1 MAIKLSS
8 MDQFEQVIEENKYV
22 FVLKHS
28 ETCPISA
35 NAYDQ
40 FNKFLYERDMDGY
53 YLIVQQERDLSD
65 YIAKK
70 TNVKHESPQAFYF
83 VNGEMVWNRDHGD
96 INVSSLAQAEE

>member
-1 MAIKLSS
+1 M
-8 MDQFEQVIEENKYV
+8 
-22 FVLKHS
+22 
-28 ETCPISA
+28 A

-83 VNGEMVWNRDHGD
+83 VNGGNGLNRDHGD
-96 INVSSLAQAEE
+96 INVSWLTSRRIMKMFGLEHFALHY

>member
-8 MDQFEQVIEENKYV
+8 IDQFEQVLEENKYV

-40 FNKFLYERDMDGY
+40 FNKFLYERDIDGY
-53 YLIVQQERDLSD
+53 YLIVQQGVNYLIISQ
-65 YIAKK
+65 K
-70 TNVKHESPQAFYF
+70 TNVKHESPQAF
-83 VNGEMVWNRDHGD
+83 
-96 INVSSLAQAEE
+96 IL